1 MELFKLFGTIAV
13 QNSDANSA
21 IDETSDKASSFSE
34 KLGSGIVKAM
44 QWGTAIVGGATV
56 AVGGLVKFAESSA
69 SSADRVDKLSQKIG
83 ISRTA
88 FQELDFICSQSGTSV
103 ETLQMGI
110 KSLTTAMDGAASG
123 TATNVEQFNRLG
135 VSVTDSSGKLRS
147 QEEVMWETMTALQGM
162 DNQTEKARLATE
174 LFGRS
179 GTELMPLLNG
189 ASGSIEEMK
198 QQAHEL
204 GLVLDDELIDNGVE
218 LTDSL
223 DQTKRAFQSIITQ
236 LGGALMPIVTKVSDY
251 IQKAMPTIQGL
262 IERIGPVL
270 TTMLDSMLPPL
281 MDLVEQIFPILIGLI
296 ETLLPPLTNI
306 IETLLPVITDLLT
319 MIVIPLTQIVEMILP
334 LLISLIEPLLPL
346 LEPILGLLQPIID
359 VLLILLEPLV
369 QLLNVILPPL
379 ITVITAI
386 VNTIVAIL
394 QPCLEGIKTVIG
406 GVVDFVKG
414 AWEKITNFGETL
426 KGGWQTVK
434 EKAGD
439 LKDGVVEK
447 FSALKDKAGE
457 LWGNIKDKVSEKFS
471 ALKDKAVEI
480 GGNIKDNISEKFN
493 AVKDTMSNVMQ
504 SAKDVVSEKLSNMKQ
519 AFEENGGGIKG
530 IASAAI
536 EGVKGYFTAGFDF
549 INNLTGG
556 KLNAIKDKFS
566 SIFDSVKN
574 VVHNAIETIK
584 SKFNFS
590 WSLPKLKLPHPK
602 ITGKFSLNP
611 PSVPKFSLEW
621 YKEGGILT
629 KPTIFD
635 FNPATGKAKVGGEA
649 GAEAVA
655 PIDVLQGYVADAV
668 ASQNGG
674 LIQVI
679 EQMFSKLFDI
689 LEQYFPE
696 FANLEV
702 SIDSRKMATALA
714 PQMDLAIGRIQS
726 RKNRG
731 YSHI

>member
-1 MELFKLFGTIAV
+1 
-13 QNSDANSA
+13 
-21 IDETSDKASSFSE
+21 
-34 KLGSGIVKAM
+34 
-44 QWGTAIVGGATV
+44 
-56 AVGGLVKFAESSA
+56 
-69 SSADRVDKLSQKIG
+69 
-83 ISRTA
+83 
-88 FQELDFICSQSGTSV
+88 
-103 ETLQMGI
+103 
-110 KSLTTAMDGAASG
+110 
-123 TATNVEQFNRLG
+123 
-135 VSVTDSSGKLRS
+135 
-147 QEEVMWETMTALQGM
+147 
-162 DNQTEKARLATE
+162 
-174 LFGRS
+174 
-179 GTELMPLLNG
+179 
-189 ASGSIEEMK
+189 
-198 QQAHEL
+198 
-204 GLVLDDELIDNGVE
+204 
-218 LTDSL
+218 
-223 DQTKRAFQSIITQ
+223 
-236 LGGALMPIVTKVSDY
+236 
-251 IQKAMPTIQGL
+251 
-262 IERIGPVL
+262 
-270 TTMLDSMLPPL
+270 
-281 MDLVEQIFPILIGLI
+281 
-296 ETLLPPLTNI
+296 
-306 IETLLPVITDLLT
+306 
-319 MIVIPLTQIVEMILP
+319 
-334 LLISLIEPLLPL
+334 
-346 LEPILGLLQPIID
+346 
-359 VLLILLEPLV
+359 
-369 QLLNVILPPL
+369 
-379 ITVITAI
+379 
-386 VNTIVAIL
+386 
-394 QPCLEGIKTVIG
+394 
-406 GVVDFVKG
+406 
-414 AWEKITNFGETL
+414 
-426 KGGWQTVK
+426 
-434 EKAGD
+434 
-439 LKDGVVEK
+439 
-447 FSALKDKAGE
+447 
-457 LWGNIKDKVSEKFS
+457 
-471 ALKDKAVEI
+471 
-480 GGNIKDNISEKFN
+480 
-493 AVKDTMSNVMQ
+493 VKDTMSNVMQ

-635 FNPATGKAKVGGEA
+635 YNPATGKAKVGGEA

-714 PQMDLAIGRIQS
+714 PQMDLALGRMQS